1 MALANR
7 REARRLLEAI
17 RLATSSRNGLTSLLK
32 ISNGRTEL
40 GHILI
45 VASVRPGP
53 SSCSWRSS
61 ADGCRPAPNSAR
73 ICSAVNPFPVARQSI
88 SAIPEPRPSIPAIP
102 EPRWVRSGMLIGLRR
117 LDQANSVGV
126 NRGWPIATGV

>member
-73 ICSAVNPFPVARQSI
+73 ICSAVTPFPVA
-88 SAIPEPRPSIPAIP
+88 RPSIPAIP

-126 NRGWPIATGV
+126 NRGWPIATGVRWQVG

>member
-88 SAIPEPRPSIPAIP
+88 PAIP